1 MYTYDSF
8 LNTKKHSLNENQL
21 KIDQE
26 GAVSRA
32 IKYEEII
39 LTDDINDSR
48 NSWAWN
54 EKTGAVDFDCNVR
67 IDDDLQIKSLKDL
80 GFKFGRVKGDFDCSG
95 LEIVNLEGSPKT
107 CRGFNAGNSN
117 LKSLIGSPYMVENF
131 EVNNCLI
138 GSLEGSPRFVF
149 GDFNLSNNMI
159 TDISEGPFLISGS
172 INLMG
177 NGFPHNFKLFRDMH
191 KFIAREYMNINFKSA
206 MDLVSAEVSNK
217 EYFINILIENIGYV
231 QFFKEYYN
239 ADLAHAIIKLKPSPE
254 VLNSIRNNLPLVWE
268 EITKIY
274 GEDSGYKTAADL
286 GELGF

>member
-1 MYTYDSF
+1 MYTYNSF
-8 LNTKKHSLNENQL
+8 LNTKKYGLNENQL

-39 LTDDINDSR
+39 LTDDVNDSR

-54 EKTGAVDFDCNVR
+54 EKSGAVDFDCNVR

-80 GFKFGRVKGDFDCSG
+80 GFRFGRVKGDFDCSG

-117 LKSLIGSPYMVENF
+117 LKSLVGSPYVVENF

-159 TDISEGPFLISGS
+159 TDISGGPFLISGS

-177 NGFPHNFKLFRDMH
+177 NGFPHNFKLFKDMH
-191 KFIAREYMNINFKSA
+191 KFIMGEYMNATPKYAIEAVEKA
-206 MDLVSAEVSNK
+206 IRDK
-217 EYFINILIENIGYV
+217 EYFINILTENSDYIQY
-231 QFFKEYYN
+231 FKKYYT
-239 ADLAHAIIKLKPSPE
+239 ADLADAITKLNLDPS
-254 VLNSIRNNLPLVWE
+254 VLNSIRKNLPLVWD
-268 EITKIY
+268 EISKIY
-274 GEDSGYKTAADL
+274 GEDSGYKTSADL